1 MSDALSLLKY
11 LRDRENGLLDTESI
25 RKMNLNGSDVLPDGA
40 TMELVPR
47 EYRRK
52 YNEDIFK

>member
-1 MSDALSLLKY
+1 LKY

-25 RKMNLNGSDVLPDGA
+25 RKINVNGFDVLPDGA
-40 TMELVPR
+40 TMELVSR

-52 YNEDIFK
+52 YNEGIFK